1 MSVDL
6 RRFTFYVSPSMKC
19 DLDEVKEE
27 HYSEFTQNEMI
38 RDLITRGLALMDNE
52 RTGRVSKQII

>member
-1 MSVDL
+1 MGVDM
-6 RRFTFYVSPSMKC
+6 REFTFYVSPSMKC

-52 RTGRVSKQII
+52 RTGKVSKQIV